1 MNSSVKVCNDY
12 VNSVLAPQMNPK
24 ALAEIIEIEKN
35 KDFANPKYMGL
46 LLTEFYTKFVYR
58 YPVNEWPGYIYKYMG
73 HSNNKIY
80 NLMQGPSEFGGSC

>member
-24 ALAEIIEIEKN
+24 ALAEIREIEKN

-46 LLTEFYTKFVYR
+46 LLTEFYTKL
-58 YPVNEWPGYIYKYMG
+58 YIAILSM
-73 HSNNKIY
+73 N
-80 NLMQGPSEFGGSC
+80 GPDIFTNTWDIRIIKSII